1 MADEPKGCGGQ
12 RNFKVYIAG
21 FRKICPHSWD
31 SFPPPPAPTPQ
42 YTRCGLELAAKALVL
57 MSAMSVL
64 MWMEHE
70 SVLILHFS
78 LHAEK
83 LANINKEK
91 VNKGEH

>member
-31 SFPPPPAPTPQ
+31 SFSPPPTPHPPPPNIL
-42 YTRCGLELAAKALVL
+42 GVKALVL

>member
-31 SFPPPPAPTPQ
+31 SFSPPPPTPHPPPPNIL
-42 YTRCGLELAAKALVL
+42 GVKALVL